1 MKLLSI
7 LQALRPK
14 QWIKNGLVPAA
25 WFFALWDPSQRPHAE
40 GWIPFLTECAA
51 AAVFCLAAGSV
62 YLLNDVR
69 DRDADAHHPRKR
81 LRPIAAGKVTPAE
94 AIVTAAILGAAAL
107 GSAFVL
113 GRSFGIV
120 VLAYLCLQLVY
131 SFGLKRVA
139 YLDVFVVAL
148 GFVLR
153 AMAGALVIDVRISPW
168 LLLCVFLLALFL
180 ALCKRR
186 QEKVSLDSVSASHR
200 EALASYHPAVLDLQ
214 IGVSAACVIVCY
226 AVYTLSADTVAR
238 FGNDRLGLTI
248 PFVIFGLF
256 RYLHLVYDRDEGGA
270 PETVLLT
277 DKGIIFTV
285 AGYIFTVGVLMLK

>member
-1 MKLLSI
+1 MKILSI
-7 LQALRPK
+7 IQALRPK
-14 QWIKNGLVPAA
+14 QWIKNGLVLAA

-51 AAVFCLAAGSV
+51 AAVFCIAAGAV
-62 YLLNDVR
+62 YLMNDVR
-69 DRDADAHHPRKR
+69 DREADAHHPRKR
-81 LRPIAAGKVTPAE
+81 LRPIASGKVTPAE
-94 AIVTAAILGAAAL
+94 AVVTAVMLTAVAIAGAFYLGYPFAT
-107 GSAFVL
+107 VL
-113 GRSFGIV
+113 
-120 VLAYLCLQLVY
+120 LAYLGMQLAY
-131 SFGLKRVA
+131 SFGLKKVA
-139 YLDVFVVAL
+139 YLDVFVVAF

-153 AMAGALVIDVRISPW
+153 AAAGALVIDVRMSPW

-186 QEKVSLDSVSASHR
+186 QEKVSLDSASASHR
-200 EALASYHPAVLDLQ
+200 EALASYHPVVLDLQ

-226 AVYTLSADTVAR
+226 AVYTLSADTIVR

-256 RYLHLVYDRDEGGA
+256 RYLHLVYDKDEGGA

-277 DKGIIFTV
+277 DKGIICAV
-285 AGYIFTVGVLMLK
+285 AGYIITVAFLLMK